1 MFPTNTEL
9 DLRVGREGLVVYH
22 REEQGKPTRPFFVTT
37 QQQQPMSRN
46 SALIQRTIAFLPS
59 AATSQA
65 PSVALAQRL
74 ALAVEALI
82 SEREANEAALLCAI
96 GMSRHPR
103 LTVLRDRV
111 LTEGQAVFAE
121 IESVLA
127 ASQFVDPE
135 SQTATHADAQLAWS
149 TREAVDFV
157 FDPSDRVLE
166 FPSTNRWLEACL
178 RGTPAFQQALHQEL
192 TETDVL
198 DRDIPA
204 RIVRGEVRQPG
215 GMVDAKPVSTDARR
229 AAEKVKE
236 LNKDYKKQ
244 QTQRQKE
251 AEAAATAAATATT
264 EEEEG
269 EKPAASLEFTLGQ
282 SIAST
287 DGEKIPKCVEM
298 LKTAT
303 GLGEIELV
311 HHAAAMDATELDQA
325 LLAVPGIKCKN
336 LFLKC
341 KKKRNAEDLSGLYLV
356 CVPTNR
362 QVDLKALQKQ
372 LGLGDQLRFA
382 SQDALSESLDV
393 LQGSV
398 TPFAL
403 VNDSGKT
410 VNVVL
415 DEDMLCNAEEKLWFH
430 PLDNTASVGIPAAA
444 LVRFVKA
451 SGRNPF
457 VLNLSGG
464 GAAPVKSVAPA
475 TASKK
480 SASRGAEGEKIPTK
494 KPAPIDSTQSA
505 VQQVA
510 NTAAPV
516 VATPLV
522 LALTHELARDRLW
535 ARLEKLGVAP
545 PKRLEV
551 DPTATD
557 QPARPAGHDT
567 HNLLV
572 KDSKTKKLYLVSMPQ
587 ATQVDLKQ
595 LGEKLGG
602 GAVRLAGP
610 ADVETAIAL
619 TKGCITP
626 MWLFNNVQGNVVP
639 VFDAKLMAEP
649 DRALVICAGCDSAL
663 DHTQHN
669 VVHISINQILQL
681 VNEGAAREH
690 ITVDL

>member
-1 MFPTNTEL
+1 
-9 DLRVGREGLVVYH
+9 
-22 REEQGKPTRPFFVTT
+22 
-37 QQQQPMSRN
+37 MSRN
-46 SALIQRTIAFLPS
+46 STLIQRTIAFLPS

-65 PSVALAQRL
+65 PSLALAQRL

-103 LTVLRDRV
+103 LAVLRDRV
-111 LTEGQAVFAE
+111 LAEGQAVFAE

-127 ASQFVDPE
+127 SSRFVDPE
-135 SQTATHADAQLAWS
+135 SQSATHADAQLAWS
-149 TREAVDFV
+149 AREAVDFV

-251 AEAAATAAATATT
+251 AEAAAATAPK
-264 EEEEG
+264 EEEE
-269 EKPAASLEFTLGQ
+269 KPPALQFTLGEP
-282 SIAST
+282 IAST
-287 DGEKIPKCVEM
+287 DAEKIPKCVEM

-303 GLGEIELV
+303 GLGGIEVV
-311 HHAAAMDATELDQA
+311 HHAAAMDAAELDQA
-325 LLAVPGIKCKN
+325 LAAVPGIKCKN

-341 KKKRNAEDLSGLYLV
+341 KKKRNADDLSGLYLV
-356 CVPTNR
+356 CVPTSR

-382 SQDALSESLDV
+382 SQDALSDSLDV

-403 VNDSGKT
+403 VNDST
-410 VNVVL
+410 RSVNVVL
-415 DEDMLCNAEEKLWFH
+415 DEDMLRDSEEKLWFH
-430 PLDNTASVGIPAAA
+430 PLDNTASVGLPAAA
-444 LVRFVKA
+444 LLRFVQA
-451 SGRNPF
+451 SGRSPF
-457 VLNLSGG
+457 VLNLSGAVPASAP
-464 GAAPVKSVAPA
+464 AAPAAASVSAPA
-475 TASKK
+475 KSAPAAASKK

-510 NTAAPV
+510 APAVTAV
-516 VATPLV
+516 PLV

-551 DPTATD
+551 DPTAAAE
-557 QPARPAGHDT
+557 QPTRPAGHDT

-595 LGEKLGG
+595 LGEKLCG

-626 MWLFNNVQGNVVP
+626 LWLFNNVQGNVVP
-639 VFDAKLMAEP
+639 VFDAKLLAEP

-663 DHTQHN
+663 DHAQHN

-681 VNEGAAREH
+681 VNEGAVREH
-690 ITVDL
+690 VTVDL